1 LEVVVHRGQLFVPV
15 ALDYIKSIKTIVGFQ
30 PHMDHLEDNNWV
42 SILELAFNV
51 VLRDPLRRRL
61 DIDDEDDYSDDSD
74 DPQDN
79 DVVDVDMEAQP
90 STSAAQSRKR
100 RRNGSPAPSYS
111 VKSQRRV
118 PVAASNEQVE
128 FASIIYI
135 LLRVRS
141 TPLLSKAYPS
151 LAAAVLKRLRRFL
164 TIYPTDSSLH
174 RDYLLTVSATLSH
187 LSLNRKRDVEAF
199 ARYSWPD
206 LVDLWGTG
214 AKSPWIKEALVPVF
228 RALFPFLTAVEPS
241 SKMWKGG
248 VSKLWY
254 LLEAESENRW
264 GVDGLSLESLRLETT
279 SLREYDDD
287 PQPFIA
293 STFQA
298 GWHFDSK
305 QALAWA
311 ILELQADCTAKVR
324 PSATVSLDPY
334 FL

>member
-1 LEVVVHRGQLFVPV
+1 LEGVIHRGELVAPI
-15 ALDYIKSIKTIVGFQ
+15 ALDFIKSIKTIVSFQ
-30 PHMDHLEDNNWV
+30 AHMDHLDDTNWV
-42 SILELAFNV
+42 AILELAFNV
-51 VLRDPLRRRL
+51 VLRDPLRHPFREEE
-61 DIDDEDDYSDDSD
+61 DDEYSYDSN
-74 DPQDN
+74 DN
-79 DVVDVDMEAQP
+79 APDDVDMEFQP

-100 RRNGSPAPSYS
+100 QRNSSPMPSHS
-111 VKSQRRV
+111 LKSQRRV

-128 FASIIYI
+128 CASIIYV

-141 TPLLSKAYPS
+141 TPLLSKLFPN

-199 ARYSWPD
+199 ARHSWPD

-214 AKSPWIKEALVPVF
+214 TKSPWIKEALVSVF
-228 RALFPFLTAVEPS
+228 RVLFPFLTAIESPS
-241 SKMWKGG
+241 KIWRDG

-264 GVDGLSLESLRLETT
+264 GVDGLFLESLRLEMA
-279 SLREYDDD
+279 SPREYDSDR
-287 PQPFIA
+287 QPFIA
-293 STFQA
+293 STFRA

-311 ILELQADCTAKVR
+311 ILELQADCTEKVK
-324 PSATVSLDPY
+324 PSATISPDAYL
-334 FL
+334 L